1 MARKD
6 AAKNENFNEI
16 IFYLKIQYLPHNDE
30 RRTFIEDIPNKED
43 RSPFEEKFDYLK
55 TFSKSMKE
63 VENMSLNNKVSL
75 GGWISTAVKVFRRDK
90 DMLRENLSG

>member
-1 MARKD
+1 
-6 AAKNENFNEI
+6 
-16 IFYLKIQYLPHNDE
+16 
-30 RRTFIEDIPNKED
+30 
-43 RSPFEEKFDYLK
+43 
-55 TFSKSMKE
+55 MKE